1 METPEEKAAREA
13 AEALKGNPPAPP
25 APSDPATP
33 PPPAPPSP
41 SNPSSTPP
49 ATSEPAPLQADID
62 KAKEQVAKLKDENAK
77 LSAQVTALNEAIAA
91 QNTAILEGLDEADKA
106 LVSEL
111 AGENPLMVGKMVAKL
126 KAAGKLGKGAALPPP
141 ATGEMDRSKIGGD
154 PGVGGI
160 PATVEDAR
168 KSAIG
173 ALRS

>member
-13 AEALKGNPPAPP
+13 AEALKGNPPAP
-25 APSDPATP
+25 SDPAPP

-49 ATSEPAPLQADID
+49 ATSEPAPLQADLD
-62 KAKEQVAKLKDENAK
+62 KAKEQVAKLKDENSK

-111 AGENPLMVGKMVAKL
+111 AGENPLIVGKMVAKL

-154 PGVGGI
+154 AGVGGI

>member
-13 AEALKGNPPAPP
+13 AEALKGTPP
-25 APSDPATP
+25 APSDPA
-33 PPPAPPSP
+33 PPAPPAP
-41 SNPSSTPP
+41 APP
-49 ATSEPAPLQADID
+49 AGSEPAPLQADLD
-62 KAKEQVAKLKDENAK
+62 KAKEQTAKLKDENAK

-91 QNTAILEGLDEADKA
+91 QNTAILEGLDETDKA

-111 AGENPLMVGKMVAKL
+111 AGENPLLVGKMVAKL
-126 KAAGKLGKGAALPPP
+126 KAAGKLGKGAALPPS

-154 PGVGGI
+154 SGVGGL

-173 ALRS
+173 ALRT